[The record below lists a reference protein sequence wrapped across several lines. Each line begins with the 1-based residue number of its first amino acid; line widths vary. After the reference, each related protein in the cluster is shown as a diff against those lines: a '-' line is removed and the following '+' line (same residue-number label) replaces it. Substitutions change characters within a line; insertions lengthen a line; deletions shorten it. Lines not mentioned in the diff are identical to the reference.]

1 MPAAKKTPA
10 AKTAPAKASTAV
22 ATRASNS
29 IVDVKAM
36 MAAQLEK
43 LKGKTAPATGNKI
56 RITQSKEMVLPDGTK
71 TRDPIELVVV
81 DFLSVNNFYEGTFDK
96 DNIVPPTCFAIGDIP
111 LNLVPS
117 PNSPVVQADSCASCP
132 NNAWE
137 SGPKGKGKAC
147 KNTRLLAVLPPDAE
161 DDTPMWLL
169 QVSPTGLKSF
179 DSFVGRV
186 ATTFQAPPVG
196 AVVTVS
202 LDEASDWPTL
212 VFRDE
217 TPNENAAVHLA
228 RLEEA
233 RKLLETEPDVS
244 GYGQAPKAKPAAR
257 PAAKKVAAR
266 AR

>member
-1 MPAAKKTPA
+1 MPAAKKTA
-10 AKTAPAKASTAV
+10 AKTAKPSTAV
-22 ATRASNS
+22 ATRASGA
-29 IVDVKAM
+29 IVDVKAA
-36 MAAQLEK
+36 MAAQLAK
-43 LKGKTAPATGNKI
+43 LAGKTAPATGNKI

-111 LNLVPS
+111 LKLVPS
-117 PNSPVVQADSCASCP
+117 KNSPVVQADDCASCP

-147 KNTRLLAVLPPDAE
+147 KNTRLLAVLPPDA
-161 DDTPMWLL
+161 DADTPMWLL

-179 DSFVGRV
+179 DNFVGRV
-186 ATTFQAPPVG
+186 STTFQTPPVG

-202 LDEASDWPTL
+202 LDENSDWPTL

-217 TPNENAAVHLA
+217 TPNENAGEHLA
-228 RLEEA
+228 RLDEA

-244 GYGQAPKAKPAAR
+244 GYGQAPAKKAPAR